1 MRLHTLCAVAAI
13 AVLAAPTTHAQ
24 DLFERWLAP
33 KPVLTT
39 GLSNVVHDL
48 PLLDPDDNDDA
59 PMTFGAMRSLPRD
72 GDGAFTLR
80 PGAWALTV
88 ESFCLY
94 AGTPGPSK
102 GSGYLYAPLVGPK
115 AAIINDILDRAWRFP
130 AIPQHDIQSLLWA
143 ILSHAR
149 FSQLAPD
156 LQSAAAQ
163 LLTTTEVA
171 SLEVDASDRIS
182 DAIRD
187 QVMARLPPL
196 AAQVFD
202 AESRLRDAFAA
213 GASYEEQASL
223 AVRDGDPDPQDGDR
237 EIPEGRWSLVGN
249 NLMRFSANG
258 YTSATIQV
266 MVPEP
271 VDVVYD
277 AKRRI
282 TALRSPDGWATDAVY
297 DDTIKPLTIP
307 GEPDFKGYAFKRV
320 TASERVNGKVE
331 TFSVENAG
339 WTFAGHFTGKGKL
352 PGDGAPEA
360 AAWFSG
366 PSADST
372 MRDPDPTD
380 RYSNWQQNY
389 KDAKRSWDRAQPPSS
404 KDVDKVTDPLHYGKG
419 VKAALGS
426 DPGAKAK
433 WLEDHFNRLG
443 RAAAYIACRLEGG
456 CDPDAPGGGKFKPG
470 GAMVPGAQGAQRL
483 GLSGR

>member
-1 MRLHTLCAVAAI
+1 MRLHTFCAVTAL
-13 AVLAAPTTHAQ
+13 AVLAAPATHAQ
-24 DLFERWLAP
+24 DLLARWLAP
-33 KPVLTT
+33 RPVLTT

-48 PLLDPDDNDDA
+48 PLLDPGDDDA
-59 PMTFGAMRSLPRD
+59 PMTFGAMRSLARD
-72 GDGAFTLR
+72 ADGAFALR
-80 PGAWALTV
+80 PGAWELTV

-94 AGTPGPSK
+94 AGTAGPSK
-102 GSGYLYAPLVGPK
+102 GDGYLFAPLAGPK
-115 AAIINDILDRAWRFP
+115 SAIISGILDRAWKFP

-149 FSQLAPD
+149 FSELAPD

-163 LLTTTEVA
+163 LLTKAEIA

-182 DAIRD
+182 DAIRE
-187 QVMARLPPL
+187 QVMARLPP
-196 AAQVFD
+196 AAAKVFD
-202 AESRLRDAFAA
+202 AESRLRDAFAT
-213 GASYEEQASL
+213 GASYEEQAKL
-223 AVRDGDPDPQDGDR
+223 AVLDDDPDPEKGDR
-237 EIPEGRWSLVGN
+237 EIPNGRWSLVGN
-249 NLMRFSANG
+249 SLMRFSASD
-258 YTSATIQV
+258 YTKATIQV

-282 TALRSPDGWATDAVY
+282 TALRSADGWATEAIY
-297 DDTIKPLTIP
+297 DDTIKPLVIP

-320 TASERVNGKVE
+320 TATQPVNGKLE
-331 TFSVENAG
+331 TFSVDNAG

-352 PGDGAPEA
+352 PDDGAPEL

-366 PSADST
+366 PSAVAA
-372 MRDPDPTD
+372 MRDRDFDD

-389 KDAKRSWDRAQPPSS
+389 KDAKRSWDRAQPPSQ
-404 KDVDKVTDPLHYGKG
+404 KDVDKVTDPSHYAKG
-419 VKAALGS
+419 AKAALGA
-426 DPGAKAK
+426 DPAAKAS

-456 CDPDAPGGGKFKPG
+456 CDPDAPGGKKFKPG
-470 GAMVPGAQGAQRL
+470 GAMVPGAQGSQRL